1 MKNNT
6 LFRYIKTLPL
16 CGMLLLTATSC
27 GDDFFNI
34 SNPNEISETNFWKTE
49 DDALMAL
56 TGCYDAMQSGDLFND
71 YIDGW
76 KFGFLCR
83 ETCTDNGDHSWGDWM
98 LGSTIAKGTSS
109 TNDECFSKYW
119 NSNYELIKRCNTLIK
134 NIDGMTI
141 DETKKNAFKAEAI
154 ALRALGYCDLVSV
167 FRDVP
172 YLEEPLTLVEC
183 EPARTSKEEIA
194 TKVLADLK
202 ANLPNLPAKGSAS
215 KGRLT
220 QEAGYAIMGRMAL
233 FTKHYDEAIDAYQ
246 HVIGKY
252 SLFTSGDGS
261 DGYKNYSELFTEKNE
276 ECDEVILGIHY
287 AGPGLNEGQTFSIS
301 WGAPMNAI
309 EATRNLCDDY
319 YCTDGL
325 PIDKSPLFKGK
336 TGKDA
341 YNADHPDYARYENR
355 DPRLKGTLF
364 VPGMTWLNDVYNYD
378 KDTNPSGKK
387 LSANSQVAIMKWF
400 VPENMAN
407 EYDGSLDYYVMRYAE
422 VLLSLSEAMIEK
434 GGYSQSEIT
443 KYINEVRERVHM
455 PSVESVE
462 GTGLT
467 QEQLRQIVRH
477 ERRVELAFEDLRFA
491 DLYRWGEWKNSID
504 RMNQEYATYGSGCY
518 ERQYRGEQ
526 DDVWPIPQNEIDTDK
541 NLKQHKEWGGE

>member
-1 MKNNT
+1 MKQNT
-6 LFRYIKTLPL
+6 LFRYMKSLPL
-16 CGMLLLTATSC
+16 CGILLLSATSC
-27 GDDFFNI
+27 SDDFFDI
-34 SNPNEISETNFWKTE
+34 SNPNEISESNFWKTE

-56 TGCYDAMQSGDLFND
+56 TGCYDAMQNGDLFND

-83 ETCTDNGDHSWGDWM
+83 ETCTDNGDHTWGDWM
-98 LGSTIAKGTSS
+98 LGSSIAKGTSS
-109 TNDECFSKYW
+109 AQDECFGKYW
-119 NSNYELIKRCNTLIK
+119 NCNYELIKRCNTLIK
-134 NIDGMTI
+134 NIDGMSI
-141 DETKKNAFKAEAI
+141 DEKKKAAFKAEAI
-154 ALRALGYCDLVSV
+154 ALRALGYCNLVSV

-172 YLEEPLTLVEC
+172 YIEEPLTLAEC

-202 ANLPNLPAKGSAS
+202 ANLPNLPVKGAAA

-233 FTKHYDEAIDAYQ
+233 FTKHYDDAIEAYNK
-246 HVIGKY
+246 VIGKY

-287 AGPGLNEGQTFSIS
+287 AGPGLNEGQTFSIC
-301 WGAPMNAI
+301 WGGPMNAI

-325 PIDKSPLFKGK
+325 PIDRSPLFHGK
-336 TGKDA
+336 TGAAA
-341 YNADHPDYARYENR
+341 YDADHPDFARYENR

-364 VPGMTWLNDVYNYD
+364 VPGMTWLNDVYDYD
-378 KDTNPSGKK
+378 KDAKPKGKQVPSK
-387 LSANSQVAIMKWF
+387 SQVAIMKWF

-407 EYDGSLDYYVMRYAE
+407 EYDGSLDYYVIRYAE

-443 KYINEVRERVHM
+443 KYINEVRDRVHM
-455 PSVESVE
+455 PRVEAVE
-462 GTGLT
+462 GTGLS

-504 RMNQEYATYGSGCY
+504 RMHQEYATYGNSSY
-518 ERQYRGEQ
+518 ERQYRGAQ

>member
-56 TGCYDAMQSGDLFND
+56 TGCYDAMQNGDLFND

-183 EPARTSKEEIA
+183 EPARTNKEEIA

-364 VPGMTWLNDVYNYD
+364 VPGMTWLNDVYDYD

-455 PSVESVE
+455 PKVEDVE

>member
-455 PSVESVE
+455 PKVEDVE
-462 GTGLT
+462 GNGLT